1 MSSYTGATKTD
12 RLLTPNQEKF
22 RIGLIGTGRISD
34 IYIHNCATFD
44 ELEIVACGSMDMA
57 ESEAKAK
64 AFGIPHVAPPDDII
78 SSDNIDCIL
87 NLTIPSAH
95 YPISYAALEAGKH
108 IYTEKPFATNLADAA
123 HLLSLAAKKNLKIG
137 NAPDTFLGGRW
148 QTART
153 LIDDGTIGDIV
164 GFMAHVGTR
173 GVERHHPS
181 PDFYYQK
188 GGGPLLDLGP
198 YYLTALVFLL
208 GPIKRV
214 SGLGRRTFDK
224 RQIENGARNGQ
235 WMTVDVNTHSLSM
248 LEFESGAIGNMMMS
262 FDIWDS
268 EAPRLEIYGTKGTI
282 CIPDLDPV
290 HGANIFGGPV
300 LYRTRCT
307 SRWEF
312 QPRPTDRPKKWQEAT
327 NYHNFNDNN
336 RGIGLRD
343 LYYAINEG
351 REPRASGALAY
362 HVLEVMLAIER
373 AEDTGHFMT
382 IESHCPSPTPF
393 PKPHRSSG

>member
-1 MSSYTGATKTD
+1 MPTYTSATKTD
-12 RLLTPNQEKF
+12 TLLPANHETF

-34 IYIHNCATFD
+34 IYLHNCAKFN

-64 AFGIPHVAPPDDII
+64 AFDIPNVATPDEII
-78 SSDNIDCIL
+78 ASDTIDCIL

-108 IYTEKPFATNLADAA
+108 IYTEKPFATNLVEAA
-123 HLLSLAAKKNLKIG
+123 RLLNLAKQKNLKIG

-153 LIDDGTIGDIV
+153 LIDEGKIGDIV
-164 GFMAHVGTR
+164 GFQAHVGTR
-173 GVERHHPS
+173 GVERHHPN

-188 GGGPLLDLGP
+188 GGGPLFDLGP

-208 GPIKRV
+208 GPIARV

-235 WMTVDVNTHSLSM
+235 WMDVEVNTHSLSM
-248 LEFESGAIGNMMMS
+248 LEFESGAIGTMMMS

-268 EAPRLEIYGTKGTI
+268 EVPRLEIYGTEGTI

-300 LYRTRCT
+300 WYRTRQT

-312 QPRPTDRPKKWQEAT
+312 QPRPTDRPEQWLEAT
-327 NYHNFNDNN
+327 NYHNYNDNE
-336 RGIGLRD
+336 RGIGLCD
-343 LYYAINEG
+343 LYHAILEG

-362 HVLEVMLAIER
+362 HVLEAMLAIEQ
-373 AEDTGHFMT
+373 AEDTGQFMT
-382 IESHCPSPTPF
+382 VKSHCHSPTPL
-393 PKPHRSSG
+393 PKPHRISV

>member
-1 MSSYTGATKTD
+1 MPTYTSATKTD
-12 RLLTPNQEKF
+12 TLLPANHETF

-34 IYIHNCATFD
+34 IYLHNCAKFN

-64 AFGIPHVAPPDDII
+64 AFDIPNVATPDEII
-78 SSDNIDCIL
+78 ASDTIDCIL

-108 IYTEKPFATNLADAA
+108 IYTEKPFATNLAEAA
-123 HLLSLAAKKNLKIG
+123 RLLNLAKQKNLKIG

-153 LIDDGTIGDIV
+153 LIDEGKIGDIV
-164 GFMAHVGTR
+164 GFQAHVGTR
-173 GVERHHPS
+173 GVERHHPN

-188 GGGPLLDLGP
+188 GGGPLFDLGP

-208 GPIKRV
+208 GPIARV

-235 WMTVDVNTHSLSM
+235 WMDVEVNTHSLSM
-248 LEFESGAIGNMMMS
+248 LEFESGAIGTMMMS

-268 EAPRLEIYGTKGTI
+268 EVPRLEIYGTEGTI

-290 HGANIFGGPV
+290 HGANIFGGPIW
-300 LYRTRCT
+300 YRTRQT

-312 QPRPTDRPKKWQEAT
+312 QPRPTDRPEQWLEAT
-327 NYHNFNDNN
+327 NYHNYNDNE
-336 RGIGLRD
+336 RGIGLCD
-343 LYYAINEG
+343 LYHAILEG

-362 HVLEVMLAIER
+362 HVLEAMLAIEQ
-373 AEDTGHFMT
+373 AEDTGQFMT
-382 IESHCPSPTPF
+382 VKSHCHSPTPL
-393 PKPHRSSG
+393 PKPHRISV

>member
-1 MSSYTGATKTD
+1 MPTYTSATKTD
-12 RLLTPNQEKF
+12 TLLPANHETF

-34 IYIHNCATFD
+34 IYLHNCAKFN

-64 AFGIPHVAPPDDII
+64 AFDIPNVATPDEII
-78 SSDNIDCIL
+78 ASDTIDCIL

-108 IYTEKPFATNLADAA
+108 IYTEKPFATNLAEAA
-123 HLLSLAAKKNLKIG
+123 RLLNLAKQKNLKIG

-153 LIDDGTIGDIV
+153 LIDEGKIGDIV
-164 GFMAHVGTR
+164 GFQAHVGTR
-173 GVERHHPS
+173 GVERHHPN

-188 GGGPLLDLGP
+188 GGGPLFDLGP

-208 GPIKRV
+208 GPIARV

-235 WMTVDVNTHSLSM
+235 WMDVEVNTHSLSM
-248 LEFESGAIGNMMMS
+248 LEFESGAIGTMMMS

-268 EAPRLEIYGTKGTI
+268 EVPRLEIYGTEGTI

-300 LYRTRCT
+300 WYRTRQT

-312 QPRPTDRPKKWQEAT
+312 QPRPTDRPEQWLEAT
-327 NYHNFNDNN
+327 NYHNYNDNE
-336 RGIGLRD
+336 RGIGLCD
-343 LYYAINEG
+343 LYHAILEG

-362 HVLEVMLAIER
+362 HVLEAMLAIEQ
-373 AEDTGHFMT
+373 AEDTGQFMT
-382 IESHCPSPTPF
+382 VKSHCHSPTPL
-393 PKPHRSSG
+393 PKPHRISV